1 MGGFLPVPGQTIYG
15 ASKAAV
21 KLFTEGLH
29 SECAGTNVHVTVV
42 FPGAVATN
50 ITTNSGVEIPIS
62 GSEAQTRARRITSA
76 DKAARIIL
84 VGMEKNAYRV
94 MVGGDAKLMD
104 RLYRLNPRRAA
115 AFIAGQM
122 KDLLRG

>member
-1 MGGFLPVPGQTIYG
+1 
-15 ASKAAV
+15 V

-29 SECAGTNVHVTVV
+29 SECAETSVRVTVV

-50 ITTNSGVEIPIS
+50 ITANSGVDIPVAAADA
-62 GSEAQTRARRITSA
+62 EKMARRVTPA

-84 VGMEKNAYRV
+84 DGMERDAYRV
-94 MVGGDAKLMD
+94 MVGGDVKLMD

-115 AFIAGQM
+115 GFIARQM
-122 KDLLRG
+122 KDLLRA